1 MLTPSRLFSYRD
13 ADRNVDFY
21 DDVIVIW
28 HCVNMRS
35 PSVLYVSLSSVFV
48 IFLPVNI
55 LFLSFKLCTT
65 PMMTKSG

>member
-35 PSVLYVSLSSVFV
+35 PSVLYVSLSSVFI
-48 IFLPVNI
+48 IFFIYFYL
-55 LFLSFKLCTT
+55 LSYAQH
-65 PMMTKSG
+65 P